1 MLTATEGKSKSAVHS
16 TRTVELSGPL
26 SKLLTRSASR
36 HGGYGWMRDLPDS
49 RDFLYAAPLLLF
61 RYLRWRCC
69 CSPLPWRETGW
80 PSWSGRSSRCG

>member
-1 MLTATEGKSKSAVHS
+1 MLTATEGKSKSAVHT

-36 HGGYGWMRDLPDS
+36 HGGYGWVRDLPDS

-61 RYLRWRCC
+61 R
-69 CSPLPWRETGW
+69 
-80 PSWSGRSSRCG
+80 SRFAHQGGPAPQMPARL